1 MFMINQALNFVTANL
16 PLDIN
21 PDKVKLI
28 SAELMIF
35 ATVAMNTLYLLQI
48 KQDTLLWIIKT
59 TLRIHLA

>member
-1 MFMINQALNFVTANL
+1 MINQALNFVTANL

>member
-1 MFMINQALNFVTANL
+1 MINQALNFVTAYL

-35 ATVAMNTLYLLQI
+35 VTVAMNTLYLLQI

>member
-1 MFMINQALNFVTANL
+1 MINQALNFVTANL

-35 ATVAMNTLYLLQI
+35 VTVAMNTLYLLQI

>member
-35 ATVAMNTLYLLQI
+35 VTVAMNTLYLLQI

>member
-1 MFMINQALNFVTANL
+1 MFMINQALNFVTAYL

-35 ATVAMNTLYLLQI
+35 VTVAMNTLYLLQI